1 MSPLGPVCR
10 LGCAVHQKLP
20 RFRAITH
27 SRQARAIAESLCY
40 VDPRITQSQVISKL
54 ARVGSS
60 IVPHHDGCVSFTDP
74 PSGLTFWYALE
85 DATLENGC
93 LCVAAGS
100 HLTEPLR
107 QRLVGG
113 DDGVPRFEDLDIP
126 VWAKGVDVKRV
137 VDKAE
142 HGREEE
148 RKYTPLE
155 VRKGSLVVFHGNLMH
170 QSVADRSG
178 KDRMAYTFSVIEGQ
192 LGYADDGYLNVAGE
206 EMDRL

>member
-1 MSPLGPVCR
+1 M
-10 LGCAVHQKLP
+10 
-20 RFRAITH
+20 
-27 SRQARAIAESLCY
+27 
-40 VDPRITQSQVISKL
+40 
-54 ARVGSS
+54 
-60 IVPHHDGCVSFTDP
+60 SFTDP

-85 DATLENGC
+85 DATLGNGC

-107 QRLVGG
+107 QRLVRGN
-113 DDGVPRFEDLDIP
+113 DGVPRFEDLDVPI
-126 VWAKGVDVKRV
+126 WAKGVDVKGV
-137 VDKAE
+137 VDNAE

-170 QSVADRSG
+170 QSAANRSG

-206 EMDRL
+206 EMERL